1 METDELLTS
10 AKEFD
15 KNGDWKKKIE
25 NALHRHRKFLSLY
38 PFRKDPKEIDLL
50 TQEKLY
56 NPGTEDYFFIWI
68 EQRLKELGHLRIGSA
83 LIWENARDN
92 IDLFKILLKK
102 SIDDSVSISEK
113 IDANWEDIK
122 FFGGDKNAAKKIIW
136 CYYPDEF
143 LPIFKTEDMEH
154 FAKNLGLDYKREAIK
169 TKSKEYHDLSI
180 GEKFG
185 LLNKLLFNFKN
196 EQNEFRNWKNP
207 YFTRFLY
214 NAFQPEHIPS
224 APSRTETKPLQSLG
238 LLFEPKNEQ
247 ELIYLFA
254 KFHQDLGFPYILRIS
269 SEFPD
274 AEVMNKNRQSKK
286 IEFEL
291 LASNFISHG
300 HLDEVKK
307 GKTCDFIVCWEND
320 LQEDLPDNFP
330 EIIAIKDLIENLK

>member
-1 METDELLTS
+1 MMDTKEILDK

-15 KNGDWKKKIE
+15 KNGEQRKRVE
-25 NALHRHRKFLSLY
+25 NALHKLERFLSLY
-38 PFRKDPKEIDLL
+38 PFRKHREEIDLL
-50 TQEKLY
+50 TPEKLY
-56 NPGTEDYFFIWI
+56 NPGTEDYFCTWI
-68 EQRLKELGHLRIGSA
+68 EHKLKDLGHLRIGSA

-92 IDLFKILLKK
+92 IDLFKTLLKK
-102 SIDDSVSISEK
+102 SVDDSIPISEK
-113 IDANWEDIK
+113 IDANWGDIK
-122 FFGGDKNAAKKIIW
+122 FFGGDKNAAKKVIW

-154 FAKNLGLDYKREAIK
+154 FAKNLGLDYKREDIK
-169 TKSKEYHDLSI
+169 AKGKEYDDLSI
-180 GEKFG
+180 GKKFE

-196 EQNEFRNWKNP
+196 EYNEFRNWRNP

-214 NAFQPEHIPS
+214 NTFPPEHIPW
-224 APSRTETKPLQSLG
+224 APTRTETKPLQSLG

-254 KFHQDLGFPYILRIS
+254 KFHQDLGFPYILRIG

-274 AEVMNKNRQSKK
+274 AEVMNKKRENKK

-291 LASNFISHG
+291 VASNFKQHG
-300 HLDEVKK
+300 HDSSK
-307 GKTCDFIVCWEND
+307 CDFIVCWEDD
-320 LQEDLPDNFP
+320 LQEDVPENFP